1 MTSYHLPLRD
11 IAKNLD
17 IVLSLPN
24 AKQLEVGDFDLDE
37 LVKRLTEALAD
48 ESQRSVIL
56 KMTGDNA
63 VLVIECLD
71 RVSEIGSRSL
81 CRVLITL
88 KVTFS
93 ETFRANSD
101 IRTRSMVISTISR
114 LSRGCQYLP
123 YSYWI
128 DPKTITLPEER
139 FTSGGCAEVY
149 RGTQNGEPVAVK
161 VLRTSNQESRTKLVK
176 VSTSGGQEAQHA
188 DIG

>member
-1 MTSYHLPLRD
+1 MASYHLPLRD

-24 AKQLEVGDFDLDE
+24 VKQLEVGDFDLDE
-37 LVKRLTEALAD
+37 LVKRLTGALAD
-48 ESQRSVIL
+48 ESQRSAIL
-56 KMTGDNA
+56 KMTGDSA

-71 RVSEIGSRSL
+71 RVSEIGSLSW
-81 CRVLITL
+81 CNVLITP
-88 KVTFS
+88 KVLS
-93 ETFRANSD
+93 SDTFRANSD
-101 IRTRSMVISTISR
+101 VQTRSMVLSTISR

-123 YSYWI
+123 CSYWI
-128 DPKTITLPEER
+128 DPKTITLPEECY
-139 FTSGGCAEVY
+139 TSGGCAEVY